1 MTSVISKFIIKT
13 LCDNQGCLDFQ
24 RLDGAIAQSFPVAVA
39 GPVLRSV
46 LFDDG
51 KIAIQAG
58 RQRTAGSQ
66 IISPDSLVVAKTS
79 LRLCQKKPGECLQC
93 GGLHLCR
100 YFVCGD
106 CTFG

>member
-13 LCDNQGCLDFQ
+13 LCDNQGCLDF
-24 RLDGAIAQSFPVAVA
+24 RLLDERIAQSFTVADS
-39 GPVLRSV
+39 VLQRV

-51 KIAIQAG
+51 KIAIKEGKLQA
-58 RQRTAGSQ
+58 AGQ
-66 IISPDSLVVAKTS
+66 VISPDSLVVAKTS
-79 LRLCQKKPGECLQC
+79 LRLCQKKAGECAQC

-100 YFVCGD
+100 YYVCGE